1 MKITELLEDNISDFL
16 ARSRD
21 PLRRHPG
28 NDRSDAE
35 LLKFHKDSLAN
46 LGADSYKS
54 HRAYHER
61 WIRKLEKRMK

>member
-1 MKITELLEDNISDFL
+1 MKTFELFEDDIYNFL

-28 NDRSDAE
+28 NDKSDAE
-35 LLKFHKDSLAN
+35 LLKFHKDELAK

-54 HRAYHER
+54 HRAYHEK
-61 WIRKLEKRMK
+61 WIRKLQKRMK